1 MLRKQARR
9 KISILLALAMVLSIF
24 STNYFAFAAETAAAT
39 SLSDIDQSYAKAEI
53 TALVEKGILAGF
65 TDGTFK
71 PGDSL
76 TRAQLAKV
84 LVLSLN
90 KEEDLSGAASFKDVA
105 SSDWFAG
112 YVGALVKSGITQG
125 TSASSFSPNQ
135 TVTREELAVF
145 FIRAFGWEEQ
155 AKAAALETSLS
166 DLNSV
171 SVWAKPHVSFAYKIG
186 FIKGSTNND
195 GSISFNPSGKADRQ
209 ALARLAYEFAVNKAA
224 YADKVSAL
232 GTKKP
237 EDDKKPTSPGGNSG
251 SGNGSNP
258 TPTPTATPN
267 PETTTTIN
275 EPGTRS
281 LGTLTGNVVIS
292 AADVTLKDTTIN
304 GNLTLTSAIGLGDVT
319 LDNVTV
325 TGTTNV
331 QGGGPNS
338 IHVSNSILATVVVN
352 KSDGSIRLVLENG
365 TDVQQVELRSGGI
378 IQANAAGEIG
388 PISLTNTIPQNATVT
403 LNGSFDTV
411 NVNAQQINIS
421 LAEGASI
428 GDLNVLQGA
437 VNNAFQLYAGS
448 SVSRLI
454 VDAIASF
461 AGAGII
467 SSAQVNVNDV
477 DFGGL
482 TTPPVMA
489 ADPSVTAVVHN
500 PQSLDL
506 TAAGAT
512 KQIVLIGVRSQG
524 DIDLTQIAAWNSS
537 SSSVAE
543 VVYGVVKAVGEG
555 TTTISAN
562 YGSFNVEVP
571 VTVSVYQPV
580 THPTITGIVVT
591 NGQID
596 VQFDQQIEDLSLEH
610 FKVTASLNGVETQLR
625 GLNYSNGK
633 INFQPISTYGKT
645 LYVTVQH
652 DANFTKFAGSQSGSI
667 KLTGFG
673 GKITDVHEDAV
684 ANLTIKFRKGLNA
697 KTGDVVAIATTDAN
711 GKYFVNL
718 PAGIYTGELGG
729 EGTDYIKSYLIGV
742 AASNVVNQNENF
754 TAIKIPLASE
764 TRIVLTWGLQPK
776 DLDSHLIGP
785 AVDGNGQFHTWYSKK
800 DYTVNG
806 ELIVDLDWDDV
817 NSYGPETTTLRKN
830 VPGTYLFYVHNF
842 SQTPA
847 MTASGA
853 KVQVIQGTDWENPI
867 EFTIPTGAD
876 ELYWLVFEF
885 TIDENGII
893 TIHPINELTN
903 ENPATG
909 RYVNERYYEEE
920 NLEEE
925 F

>member
-1 MLRKQARR
+1 MFRKQARKR
-9 KISILLALAMVLSIF
+9 ISMLLALAMVLSIF
-24 STNYFAFAAETAAAT
+24 STNYFAFAAETTTAT
-39 SLSDIDQSYAKAEI
+39 TLSDIDQSYAKAEI
-53 TALVEKGILAGF
+53 AALVEKGILAGF

-155 AKAAALETSLS
+155 AKATALETNLS
-166 DLNSV
+166 DLNKV

-209 ALARLAYEFAVNKAA
+209 ALARLAYEFVVNRAT
-224 YADKVSAL
+224 YVDKVSAL
-232 GTKKP
+232 NIKQP
-237 EDDKKPTSPGGNSG
+237 EDDKKPTSPGGNNG
-251 SGNGSNP
+251 SGTGP
-258 TPTPTATPN
+258 TPTPN
-267 PETTTTIN
+267 PETTTTIS

-281 LGTLTGNVVIS
+281 LGTVNGNVVIS

-378 IQANAAGEIG
+378 IQTNNAGEIG
-388 PISLTNTIPQNATVT
+388 PIGLASTIPQNATVT

-421 LAEGASI
+421 LADGTSV
-428 GDLNVLQGA
+428 GDLNVFAGA

-448 SVSRLI
+448 SVTHLI
-454 VDAIASF
+454 VNAITSF

-467 SSAQVNVNDV
+467 SSAQVNVDDV
-477 DFGGL
+477 DFSGL

-489 ADPSVTAVVHN
+489 ADPSVTEVVYSPKSFTLSAV
-500 PQSLDL
+500 
-506 TAAGAT
+506 GAT
-512 KQIVLIGVRSQG
+512 RQIVLTGVREQG
-524 DIDLTQIAAWNSS
+524 NIDLTQIAAWSS
-537 SSSVAE
+537 STPSVAE
-543 VVYGVVKAVGEG
+543 VVYGVVKAVGDG

-562 YGSFNVEVP
+562 YGSYNIEVP

-596 VQFDQQIEDLSLEH
+596 VQFDQTVEELSLEH

-625 GLNYSNGK
+625 GLNYSNGQ
-633 INFQPISTYGKT
+633 ISFQPISTYGKT

-652 DANFTKFAGSQSGSI
+652 DENFTKFAGSQSGSI

-673 GKITDVHEDAV
+673 GKITNVLNQAV
-684 ANLTIKFRKGLNA
+684 SNLTIKFRKGLNA
-697 KTGDVVAIATTDAN
+697 TTGDVVATVTTDAY

-718 PAGIYTGELGG
+718 PAGIYTGEIGG

-742 AASNVVNQNENF
+742 AASNVSNTNENF

-764 TRIVLTWGLQPK
+764 TRIVLTWGKAPR

-785 AVDGNGQFHTWYSKK
+785 AVDGEGQFHTWYWYKK
-800 DYTVNG
+800 YTVNG

-817 NSYGPETTTLRKN
+817 DSYGPETTTLRKN
-830 VPGTYLFYVHNF
+830 VPGTYLFYVHNY
-842 SQTPA
+842 SNESP

-876 ELYWLVFEF
+876 ERYWLVFEF
-885 TIDENGII
+885 TIDENGVI
-893 TIHPINELTN
+893 TFNPINKLTN
-903 ENPATG
+903 DNPASG
-909 RYVNERYYEEE
+909 RYVNETSFEDD
-920 NLEEE
+920 LEEE
-925 F
+925 EL

>member
-9 KISILLALAMVLSIF
+9 KISIVLALAMILSIF
-24 STNYFAFAAETAAAT
+24 STNYFAFAAETTTAAT
-39 SLSDIDQSYAKAEI
+39 LSDIDQSYAKAEI

-125 TSASSFSPNQ
+125 TSANSFSPNQ

-209 ALARLAYEFAVNKAA
+209 ALARLAYEFVVNKAA

-237 EDDKKPTSPGGNSG
+237 EDDKKPTSSPSGNGSNGSG
-251 SGNGSNP
+251 SGSNP
-258 TPTPTATPN
+258 TPTPVPTPN

-275 EPGTRS
+275 EAGTRS
-281 LGTLTGNVVIS
+281 LGTVTGDVVIS

-378 IQANAAGEIG
+378 VQANAAGEIG

-421 LAEGASI
+421 LADGASI
-428 GDLNVLQGA
+428 GDLNVLAGA

-448 SVSRLI
+448 SVTHLI
-454 VDAIASF
+454 VNAITSF

-467 SSAQVNVNDV
+467 SSAQVSVDGV

-482 TTPPVMA
+482 ATPPVMA
-489 ADPSVTAVVHN
+489 ADPSVTAVVPN

-512 KQIVLIGVRSQG
+512 KQIVLTGVRNQG

-537 SSSVAE
+537 SPSVAE

-555 TTTISAN
+555 TTTISAS
-562 YGSFNVEVP
+562 YGSYNIEVP
-571 VTVSVYQPV
+571 VSVSVYQPV

-633 INFQPISTYGKT
+633 INFQPVSTYGKT

-673 GKITDVHEDAV
+673 GKITDVRNQPV
-684 ANLTIKFRKGLNA
+684 TNLTIKFRKGLNA
-697 KTGDVVAIATTDAN
+697 KTGDVVAIVTTDAN

-718 PAGIYTGELGG
+718 PAGIYTGEIGG

-742 AASNVVNQNENF
+742 AASNVLNQNENF
-754 TAIKIPLASE
+754 TAIKIPLSSE
-764 TRIVLTWGLQPK
+764 TRIVLTWGLKPR

-785 AVDGNGQFHTWYSKK
+785 AVNGEGQQFHTWYSVK
-800 DYTVNG
+800 DYKVNG
-806 ELIVDLDWDDV
+806 ELVVDLDWDDV
-817 NSYGPETTTLRKN
+817 DSYGPETTTLRKKT
-830 VPGTYLFYVHNF
+830 PGTYLFYVHNY
-842 SQTPA
+842 SNESP

-853 KVQVIQGTDWENPI
+853 KVQVIQGTDWENPV

-876 ELYWLVFEF
+876 ERYWLVFEF
-885 TIDENGII
+885 TIDENGVI
-893 TIHPINELTN
+893 TFNPINELTN
-903 ENPATG
+903 VNPASG
-909 RYVNERYYEEE
+909 FYVN
-920 NLEEE
+920 N
-925 F
+925 